1 MKILLENAN
10 LIRENTLKN
19 ILIEDGLI
27 QSVTDPCQIVHDG
40 GTQKIDLEGKVL
52 LPGFVDI
59 HTHLDKSFTYPTIQ
73 NKSGTLIE
81 AIQRYSDYQAS
92 ITVESLKENM
102 DKVIYNAIRHGTTA
116 LRTHLDGG
124 STEYVRLV
132 VEAYLATK
140 KKFSNYI
147 YMEAVIM
154 CPFNMTR
161 EIEKDIKWAISNGV
175 ELIGGAP
182 HLSDNPQRNL
192 EAIFDIALSEDI
204 DIDLHVDESD
214 SSEVN
219 TLPAICKLTNET
231 RYNGRVTAG
240 HCTSLSAMDTGKAH
254 DILEGVKE
262 SNIGIV
268 TLPGANMYLQG
279 RNDRGLIRRG
289 LTRIKEMIDLNI
301 PVALGSDNI
310 QDPFHPYGKAD
321 LLQMALLGSYGGQL
335 TSEEQ
340 MIKLIEM
347 ISIIPGRFM
356 NMEHNLKIGQS
367 ADFVILNTCDQK
379 LILSEQTPT
388 REIWKNGKQVCKVT
402 EVIEFNFPFHKTN

>member
-1 MKILLENAN
+1 MKILFENAN
-10 LIRENTLKN
+10 LIRESTLKN

-27 QSVTDPCQIVHDG
+27 QSVIDPSQIIHERDI
-40 GTQKIDLEGKVL
+40 QKIDLEGKVL

-59 HTHLDKSFTYPTIQ
+59 HMHLDKSFTYPTIH
-73 NKSGTLIE
+73 NKSGTLRE
-81 AIQRYSDYQAS
+81 AIQNYSDYQAS
-92 ITVESLKENM
+92 VTFESLKKNM
-102 DKVIYNAIRHGTTA
+102 DKVIRNAIRHGTTA

-124 STEYVRLV
+124 STEYVRHV

-140 KKFSNYI
+140 EKFSNYI

-154 CPFNMTR
+154 CPFNITK
-161 EIEKDIKWAISNGV
+161 EIKEDIQWAISNGV

-192 EAIFDIALSEDI
+192 ETIFDIAVSEDI

-219 TLPAICKLTNET
+219 TLPAVCKLTNET
-231 RYNGRVTAG
+231 KYNGRVIAG

-254 DILEGVKE
+254 EILESVKE
-262 SNIGIV
+262 SGIGIV
-268 TLPGANMYLQG
+268 TLPGANMYLLG
-279 RNDRGLIRRG
+279 RNDHGIIRRG
-289 LTRIKEMIDLNI
+289 LTRIKEMINFDI

-310 QDPFHPYGKAD
+310 QDPFHPFGKAD

-335 TSEEQ
+335 TSEEH
-340 MIKLIEM
+340 MIKLIDM
-347 ISIIPGRFM
+347 ISTIPARLM
-356 NMEHNLKIGQS
+356 NMEHNLKVGQS
-367 ADFVILNTCDQK
+367 ADFVILNTRNQK

-388 REIWKNGKQVCKVT
+388 REVWKNGKRVCKVT
-402 EVIEFNFPFHKTN
+402 EVIEFDFPFHETN